1 MADLSWDQ
9 IRGDLAEFLSD
20 RLHLFFSVKDSF
32 GIGEELGLGALPRL
46 HFPNTW
52 MKIIPLVRPNRF
64 FAFAPPRRLYLERE
78 RKIIVVEPE
87 DALLSVFPVPTDI
100 GSGGGGGFE
109 RRFLLIPDEAL
120 MGGYAHECAAYQIY
134 MKRVP
139 EEHRRAL
146 KGVADRQRREDLL
159 AAAQGYG
166 SELVSFF
173 ETHLGL
179 LVYEPRPRYGG
190 FIRGSLSIRDELEER
205 ISFLEG
211 LLE

>member
-1 MADLSWDQ
+1 MADPSWDQ
-9 IRGDLAEFLSD
+9 IRGDLGEFLSE

-64 FAFAPPRRLYLERE
+64 FTFAPPRRLSLERE

-87 DALLSVFPVPTDI
+87 DALLSVFPVPTDV
-100 GSGGGGGFE
+100 GSSGGGSFE
-109 RRFLLIPDEAL
+109 RRFLRIPDEAL
-120 MGGYAHECAAYQIY
+120 VGGYAHECAAYQIY
-134 MKRVP
+134 MKKVP
-139 EEHRRAL
+139 EEHRQAL

-159 AAAQGYG
+159 AAAQGYK

-173 ETHLGL
+173 EAHLEL
-179 LVYEPRPRYGG
+179 LVYEPSPRYGWI
-190 FIRGSLSIRDELEER
+190 FRGSLSIRDELEER
-205 ISFLEG
+205 ISFLKG
-211 LLE
+211 LMG